1 MSFIKAKDLGA
12 KVLADYNAAMDAQDK
27 IKQGVT
33 VIDVVVR
40 HEKEIQELKQRITP
54 TMEFK
59 RREWVGLTDEEVSKY
74 FEERW
79 TGYSGYFSCFE
90 EVMKWAEAKLKEK
103 NGG

>member
-1 MSFIKAKDLGA
+1 MTIIKAAELGK
-12 KVLADYNAAMDAQDK
+12 KVLDDYNAAMDEQDR
-27 IKQGVT
+27 IKQGST

-54 TMEFK
+54 MMEFK
-59 RREWVGLTDEEVSKY
+59 RREWVGLTDDEVSKY

-103 NGG
+103 NT